1 MNKLFNE
8 IDKSLDEYDKSMKE
22 IFRLLDENV
31 KILSD
36 LQEDVDKI
44 RSCFLS
50 EFFYFMYCH
59 AESSIIN
66 S

>member
-44 RSCFLS
+44 RS
-50 EFFYFMYCH
+50 
-59 AESSIIN
+59 IN
-66 S
+66 NENKKAKN

>member
-44 RSCFLS
+44 RS
-50 EFFYFMYCH
+50 
-59 AESSIIN
+59 IN
-66 S
+66 NHKEL